1 MEPLENGLD
10 SSAKTRV
17 PKVQKPE
24 RWKYLPEQCFP
35 TFWDV
40 SPVNKFFKKIG
51 FAAFWFRVNEGVASG
66 NKGQPIVLVKHTY
79 LFSLL
84 HILNS
89 TWVLGTSKAAW
100 KMHFNIFQTKNRKRR
115 KLRQNYQANIFEF
128 ATNCWSRVYFYME
141 KVLFYWSVDQYYN
154 GQKLVDGK
162 ESCHVVRWQE
172 SVNITSQRLECT
184 WP

>member
-1 MEPLENGLD
+1 MSLKSIFVLEEIKEKLLKTLSAILKMEPLENGLD

-89 TWVLGTSKAAW
+89 ITCKGFKLLFLKAKCFIWDFFCYCLLATLGSVIW
-100 KMHFNIFQTKNRKRR
+100 KMTQ
-115 KLRQNYQANIFEF
+115 L
-128 ATNCWSRVYFYME
+128 
-141 KVLFYWSVDQYYN
+141 
-154 GQKLVDGK
+154 
-162 ESCHVVRWQE
+162 
-172 SVNITSQRLECT
+172 
-184 WP
+184 